1 MYKLASKCVPVF
13 LETKIVANE
22 LSNLKLMTGTIL
34 VLGLYTFKDEE
45 VTKNFKRGANLN
57 LSFCKPGRYLNK
69 SIEDLFH
76 YLIIQYIH
84 IYFLKYYAL

>member
-1 MYKLASKCVPVF
+1 MLPIL
-13 LETKIVANE
+13 LETKIAANE

-45 VTKNFKRGANLN
+45 VTKNFKRGAKLN

-69 SIEDLFH
+69 SIEDLSY
-76 YLIIQYIH
+76 YLIIQNIH
-84 IYFLKYYAL
+84 IYF

>member
-1 MYKLASKCVPVF
+1 MLPVF

-69 SIEDLFH
+69 SIEDLSY
-76 YLIIQYIH
+76 YLIIQYVY
-84 IYFLKYYAL
+84 IYFLKHYAL

>member
-1 MYKLASKCVPVF
+1 MLPIL
-13 LETKIVANE
+13 LETKIAANE

-57 LSFCKPGRYLNK
+57 LSFCKPTRYLNK
-69 SIEDLFH
+69 IIEDLFC
-76 YLIIQYIH
+76 YLIIQYI
-84 IYFLKYYAL
+84 IFKILCIVIVI

>member
-1 MYKLASKCVPVF
+1 MLPIL
-13 LETKIVANE
+13 LETKIAANE

-57 LSFCKPGRYLNK
+57 LSFCKPGRYLIK
-69 SIEDLFH
+69 SIEDLFY

-84 IYFLKYYAL
+84 IYFLEYYAL

>member
-1 MYKLASKCVPVF
+1 MCTYTSRN
-13 LETKIVANE
+13 KIVANE

-69 SIEDLFH
+69 SIEDLF
-76 YLIIQYIH
+76 YLFDNPVYSYILFK
-84 IYFLKYYAL
+84 ILCIVIVI

>member
-1 MYKLASKCVPVF
+1 MLLPVF
-13 LETKIVANE
+13 LETKIAANE

-34 VLGLYTFKDEE
+34 VLGHYTFKDEE

-57 LSFCKPGRYLNK
+57 LSKPARYLNK
-69 SIEDLFH
+69 IIEDLFYYSIIH
-76 YLIIQYIH
+76 YVH

>member
-1 MYKLASKCVPVF
+1 MLPVF

-22 LSNLKLMTGTIL
+22 LSNLKLMTAMIL

-69 SIEDLFH
+69 NIEDLFY